1 MLHRI
6 SKSLRHSQCTRLAAV
21 ETVTKGF
28 AYGLAPFEC
37 KMNLPQVGPSACYF
51 FLVIDAANIAKIT
64 AEWCVTHFYTILTS
78 VHFFDIIF
86 PSLI

>member
-1 MLHRI
+1 
-6 SKSLRHSQCTRLAAV
+6 
-21 ETVTKGF
+21 
-28 AYGLAPFEC
+28 
-37 KMNLPQVGPSACYF
+37 VGPSACYF